1 MLHHWVKHILVAT
14 MLLMLGTTVSAQ
26 NITEIAQSDPL
37 IISGAI
43 GTRNTY
49 SYSSDGMGA
58 SSPLNSTIYA
68 NLNISIYGFNM
79 PFSLIY
85 SNDNLSFSYP
95 QLSFNLTPVYKNWT
109 GHFGLS
115 TMSMSSYVMNMSFN
129 GVGLEYK
136 SNRMRAGIF
145 YGRLR
150 NAINDDPS
158 DPYARSPQYK
168 RMGWGMKVGYGT
180 NKNYVDLYML
190 RAYDCLNSLDEAWQ
204 SQIRPQENIV
214 VGLKGC
220 VTPFN
225 WMSFT
230 VNAAASVFSKD
241 TEAPQIPTTTDFDK
255 IFDTRYS
262 TLMRFAGDASLNF
275 MFRGFNA
282 SISYR
287 LVQPDYNSLGTYYMA
302 NNYHSVAITANT
314 ILFNKLS
321 LSATFSGQADNL
333 TKQQAYTTCGYVYG
347 AYAGMR
353 LGNHFNITAGYNGY
367 LQNQRNGSCIIND
380 TIRVNRLMSSI
391 SITPSFNYETEVL
404 GHSAN
409 ISLNYTSNK
418 DLNKFSNKE
427 SDVQTSALGAFY
439 LLDVKPWKTDI
450 SLSASLQQSKGY
462 GTTYMSDVA
471 SVCISRSFLKDENL
485 HLSLTGSLCYN
496 EVKRQSKSLSL
507 GFDISA
513 GYTLKKV
520 HVFSAG
526 AGFNKFGDVNITK
539 TKSNLDTT
547 NITVNFS
554 YVYTFTLVAIKS
566 KANKNKE
573 AGQQL

>member
-1 MLHHWVKHILVAT
+1 MCGAGAV
-14 MLLMLGTTVSAQ
+14 AQ
-26 NITEIAQSDPL
+26 NITEIAKSDPL

-49 SYSSDGMGA
+49 SYSSDGMGM
-58 SSPLNSTIYA
+58 SSPLNSTIFA

-79 PFSLIY
+79 PFSIAY

-115 TMSMSSYVMNMSFN
+115 NMSMSSYVMNMSFN
-129 GVGLEYK
+129 GVGLEYN
-136 SNRMRAGIF
+136 SNKLRAGIF

-150 NAINDDPS
+150 NAINDDPN

-168 RMGWGMKVGYGT
+168 RMGWGFKVGYGSA
-180 NKNYVDLYML
+180 KNYVDLYML

-204 SQIRPQENIV
+204 AQIRPQENIV

-220 VTPFN
+220 VTPFK
-225 WMSFT
+225 WLSFT
-230 VNAAASVFSKD
+230 VNAATSVFSKD
-241 TEAPQIPTTTDFDK
+241 TQAPAISTTTDFDK

-262 TLMRFAGDASLNF
+262 TLMRYAGDASINL
-275 MFRGFNA
+275 MFNNFNA

-287 LVQPDYNSLGTYYMA
+287 MVQPDYNSLGTYYMA
-302 NNYHSVAITANT
+302 NNYHSIALTANT
-314 ILFNKLS
+314 ILFNKLT

-353 LGNHFNITAGYNGY
+353 LGNHFSITAGYNGY
-367 LQNQRNGSCIIND
+367 LQNQQNGSRVVND
-380 TIRVNRLMSSI
+380 SIRVNRLMSSV
-391 SITPSFNYETEVL
+391 SITPTFTYDTEVL
-404 GHSAN
+404 GHNAN
-409 ISLNYTSNK
+409 VSLNYTSNK
-418 DLNKFSNKE
+418 DLNKYTNNDT
-427 SDVQTSALGAFY
+427 DVQTTAIGMSY
-439 LLDVKPWKTDI
+439 LMDIKPWETDV
-450 SLSASLQQSKGY
+450 SVSVSLQQSKGY
-462 GTTYMSDVA
+462 GTTYTSDVA
-471 SVCISRSFLKDENL
+471 SICLSRSFLEDENL

-507 GFDISA
+507 GADISA
-513 GYTLKKV
+513 GYTLNKV

-526 AGFNKFGDVNITK
+526 AGFHKYGDVNIIK
-539 TKSNLDTT
+539 TRSNLDTT
-547 NITVNFS
+547 NITVNLS
-554 YVYTFTLVAIKS
+554 YVYTFSLVAIKS
-566 KANKNKE
+566 KARKE
-573 AGQQL
+573 EGNI